1 MSSLI
6 YNFFILVYGKAI
18 YIVSFF
24 NKKAK
29 KWVQGRKDFPD
40 FKFDHQSIWMHCS
53 SLGEFEQGRPVIEAL
68 KKEYPNYPIVISF
81 FSPSGFEV
89 RKNYPGAEKIIYL
102 PLDTTQ
108 HAKKLIDIINPAL
121 VVWVKY
127 EYWFNYLF
135 ELKKRE
141 IPVLLISG
149 IFRPAQ
155 PFFKWYGNVWKKMLS
170 SFHHLFLQNE
180 NSVALLAGIN
190 LNKNISVSGDT
201 RFDRVIDLAEKK
213 EEVPGIATFINNQ
226 ETLIAGSTWED
237 DEAELVHYTR
247 TRNKYKFIIAPHEI
261 SESNLKDLKTTFKN
275 SIFYSDLIKQHK
287 DAVDCN
293 VLIIDSIG
301 LLSKLYRYAT
311 VTYVGGG
318 FNSSGI
324 HNTLEAAVYGKPVIF
339 GPEYEKFAE
348 AKALIKN
355 GAAFSIDNALALENK
370 LDDLFNDKILL
381 EQASDFAKKY
391 VYSNRGATQKIMNHI
406 IAKRLLIN

>member
-155 PFFKWYGNVWKKMLS
+155 PFFKWYGNAWKKMLS

-226 ETLIAGSTWED
+226 KTLIAGSTWED

>member
-29 KWVQGRKDFPD
+29 KWVQGRNDFPD